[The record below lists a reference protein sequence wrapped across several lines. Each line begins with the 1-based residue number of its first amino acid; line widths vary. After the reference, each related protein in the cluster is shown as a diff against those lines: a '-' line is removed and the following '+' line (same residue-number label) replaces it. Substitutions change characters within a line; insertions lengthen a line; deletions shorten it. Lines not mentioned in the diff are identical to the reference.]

1 MGEIVREE
9 MAGGE
14 RTVSLE
20 RRRSKE
26 FGGEEVKKLGS
37 NDEIVRT
44 RGAAVLRPYMI
55 VRVVVGWAVLCLNP
69 AIWEAIAATGWRT
82 IGGRQA
88 RGGEQIL

>member
-55 VRVVVGWAVLCLNP
+55 
-69 AIWEAIAATGWRT
+69 EARARLKRDGL
-82 IGGRQA
+82 GGRPEKKGADVRPHNA
-88 RGGEQIL
+88 RVWAARS